1 MCLRRDGLSLGKDTR
16 RTDRRMESRLLSISI
31 LILFNEA
38 IVSRPA
44 FTPCNDVETLYHDHH
59 RWLQGWLQHKVGN
72 AFDAADLAHD
82 AFIRLLTSE
91 PLRERGYGEQP
102 RALLTRIAKGLV
114 VDRWRRRQ
122 VEQAYLQAISHLPE
136 PQVPPPETRLIIV
149 EALLRIEA
157 MLARLPA
164 NTRRIFLLAQIDG
177 LTLQEI
183 SERTATPVITV
194 RRHIR
199 KALLAC
205 MMAAD

>member
-1 MCLRRDGLSLGKDTR
+1 LGKDSR
-16 RTDRRMESRLLSISI
+16 RTDRKAESRLLSISI

-44 FTPCNDVETLYHDHH
+44 LTPCHDVETLYHDHH

-82 AFIRLLTSE
+82 AFMRLLTSE
-91 PLRERGYGEQP
+91 PLRERGVGDQP

-136 PQVPPPETRLIIV
+136 PQVPPPETRLIII

-157 MLARLPA
+157 MLASLPA
-164 NTRRIFLLAQIDG
+164 RTRQMFLLAQIDG
-177 LTLQEI
+177 LTLQQI
-183 SERTATPVITV
+183 ADRTATPVITV

-205 MMAAD
+205 MMAADE